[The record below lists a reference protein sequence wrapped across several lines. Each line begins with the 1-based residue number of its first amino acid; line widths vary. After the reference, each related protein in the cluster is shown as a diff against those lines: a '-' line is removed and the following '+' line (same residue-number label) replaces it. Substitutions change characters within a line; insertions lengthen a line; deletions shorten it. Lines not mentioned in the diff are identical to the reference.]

1 MYKSSKLKWAMVFVF
16 LFILVVLMRE
26 KITQFLLYPAPAI
39 QVPQNPPSPLLPM
52 MVSVSNNIQVQCW
65 YHYRQNSQPWLIYF
79 HGNGENLQTLWL
91 SGIFKEFE
99 KLGVNYLA
107 MEYPGYGNNRGNPNE
122 KSLLQSARVVME
134 KVQTDFHA
142 EKIIL
147 FGWSL
152 GAAVA
157 IQTAINQSTSLKGL
171 ILASPWWSLE
181 AVAKEHYP
189 NWLVNLFL
197 TERYESFSVA
207 PLIDMPVLIIHG
219 SKDEIIPIQHGQRL
233 STKFS
238 HLFQMMEIPQAH
250 HGDLLSFSTVWE
262 TLSAFILHVTTD

>member
-1 MYKSSKLKWAMVFVF
+1 MYKSSKLEWVLIFIF
-16 LFILVVLMRE
+16 LFLLVVLMRE

-39 QVPQNPPSPLLPM
+39 QVPHNPPLPLLNL
-52 MVSVSNNIQVQCW
+52 MVSVSDHEQLQCW
-65 YHYRQNSQPWLIYF
+65 YRYQQNAQPWLIYF

-99 KLGVNYLA
+99 KLGVNYLV
-107 MEYPGYGNNRGNPNE
+107 MEYPGYGNNRGNQNE
-122 KSLLQSARVVME
+122 KSLLQSARIVVE
-134 KVQTDFHA
+134 KVQNNFQA

-157 IQTAINQSTSLKGL
+157 VQTAINKSPSLKGL

-189 NWLVNLFL
+189 DWLVNLFL
-197 TERYESFSVA
+197 TEKYESFSVA
-207 PLIDMPVLIIHG
+207 PLLDIPVLIIHG
-219 SKDEIIPIQHGQRL
+219 SRDEIIPVQHGQRL

-238 HLFQMMEIPQAH
+238 HLFQMVEIPQAH
-250 HGDLLSFSTVWE
+250 HGDLFSFSSVWE
-262 TLSAFILHVTTD
+262 IMAAFIHNVTTE